1 MEDAERRRL
10 IHDVL
15 QQSSRDLGSARTQ
28 RLVDASQTSNPLYLR
43 VLLDELRVFGS
54 HKRLNERIDWYLEAR
69 DPYALYRK
77 VIARWEDA
85 YADGSALVRDT
96 LSLLWA
102 ARRGLSESE
111 LLEALGPPGRPL
123 PRAVWSPLFLAMSDA
138 LVSRSGL
145 LTFAHDFLR
154 TAAREA
160 CLPDAS
166 DQGTAHRR
174 LASYFQRE
182 PSWTNRRLDELPWQL
197 AAAREWQ
204 SLHDALTEEPCFRGL
219 RHRDAYELLGY
230 WLQLTPRFDL
240 ASSYTT
246 AFARWEQRHEVD
258 SHLGAVA
265 NELAIFLNTAACYAA
280 AEPLLRRAL
289 AIAEASYGAEHPTVA
304 IALNNLAQLLKATNR
319 LAEAEPLLR
328 RALALDEANYGTEH
342 PDVARHLNNLAGL
355 LQATNRLAEAEPL
368 MRRALAIDEASY
380 GAEHPTVATRLN
392 NLAGL
397 LQATKRLAEAEPLL
411 RRALALDEASY
422 GAEHP
427 TVATH
432 LNNLAGLLKDTNR
445 LAEAEPLMRRTLAID
460 EASYGAEH
468 PTVATDLNNLAA
480 LLQATNRLAEA
491 EPLMRRALAL
501 DEASYGAEHP
511 KVATALNNLA
521 ALLQATDRL
530 AEAEPL
536 MRRALA
542 IDEASYGAEHP
553 TVAKRLNNLAALLQA
568 TNRLAEAEPLMRRMV
583 EIFVKF
589 TRATGHPHPHLQVAT
604 NNYAALLQAMGR
616 GREEIMATLRRMDP
630 ELFGG

>member
-85 YADGSALVRDT
+85 YADGSTLVRDT

-111 LLEALGPPGRPL
+111 LLDALGQPGRPL

-138 LVSRSGL
+138 LASRSGL

-166 DQGTAHRR
+166 DQRRAHRR
-174 LASYFQRE
+174 LAGYFQRE
-182 PSWTNRRLDELPWQL
+182 PSWTDRWLDELPWQL
-197 AAAREWQ
+197 ASAQEWQ
-204 SLHDALTEEPCFRGL
+204 SLHDALIEEPCFRGL
-219 RHRDAYELLGY
+219 QKRNEYELLGY
-230 WLQLTPRFDL
+230 WLQLTPEFDL
-240 ASSYTT
+240 ATSYTA

-258 SHLGAVA
+258 SHLGGVA
-265 NELAIFLNTAACYAA
+265 MALAGFLSTAACYSA

-289 AIAEASYGAEHPTVA
+289 A
-304 IALNNLAQLLKATNR
+304 LA
-319 LAEAEPLLR
+319 
-328 RALALDEANYGTEH
+328 
-342 PDVARHLNNLAGL
+342 
-355 LQATNRLAEAEPL
+355 
-368 MRRALAIDEASY
+368 
-380 GAEHPTVATRLN
+380 
-392 NLAGL
+392 
-397 LQATKRLAEAEPLL
+397 
-411 RRALALDEASY
+411 EASY

-432 LNNLAGLLKDTNR
+432 LNNLAGLLKATNRLAEAEPLLRRTLAIDEASYGAEHPDVATALNNLAQLLQATNRLAEAEPLMRRALAIAEASYGAEQPDVAQHLDNLAQLLQATNR
-445 LAEAEPLMRRTLAID
+445 LAEAEPLMRRTLALD

-468 PTVATDLNNLAA
+468 PTVATHLNNLAA

-491 EPLMRRALAL
+491 EPLMRRAL
-501 DEASYGAEHP
+501 S
-511 KVATALNNLA
+511 
-521 ALLQATDRL
+521 
-530 AEAEPL
+530 
-536 MRRALA
+536 

-553 TVAKRLNNLAALLQA
+553 DVARDLNNLARLLQA
-568 TNRLAEAEPLMRRMV
+568 TNRLAEAEPLMRRALAIAEASYGAEHPTVAIYLNNLAQLLKATNRPAEAEPLMRRMV
-583 EIFVKF
+583 RILVAF
-589 TRATGHPHPHLQVAT
+589 TRRTGHSHPHLRVVLG
-604 NNYAALLQAMGR
+604 NYRGLLGDLGWTDAAVQ
-616 GREEIMATLRRMDP
+616 T
-630 ELFGG
+630 ELESLMKADG